1 MAVLQT
7 IRKLFVAAEPSEH
20 RDVVPAPPAEYSI
33 KPLTEKNIKEVLK
46 LNFRC
51 FQNGENYTKHTFLYL
66 LNEPGILSYQIVT
79 EHDEMAAFA
88 FVMVTESGMGHLTTI
103 GVAPEH
109 RRRNLARKLLEH
121 LETALTKRDI
131 YTMMLE
137 VRVGNTDAQNLY
149 LRSGYA
155 VTQRIENYYHNGEA
169 CFLMFKS
176 LTAASAAEAS

>member
-7 IRKLFVAAEPSEH
+7 IRNLFVAAEPSEH
-20 RDVVPAPPAEYSI
+20 RDIVPAPPAEYSI
-33 KPLTEKNIKEVLK
+33 KPLTDKNIKEVLK
-46 LNFRC
+46 LNVRC
-51 FQNGENYTKHTFLYL
+51 FRNGENYTRHTFSYL
-66 LNEPGILSYQIVT
+66 LNEPGILSYQITT
-79 EHDEMAAFA
+79 ELGEMVAFS

-109 RRRNLARKLLEH
+109 RRRRLAEKLLSH
-121 LETALTKRDI
+121 LEAALIKRDI

-137 VRVGNTDAQNLY
+137 VRVGNTEAQKLY

-155 VTQRIENYYHNGEA
+155 ITQRIENYYHNGEA

-176 LTAASAAEAS
+176 LTAASAAS